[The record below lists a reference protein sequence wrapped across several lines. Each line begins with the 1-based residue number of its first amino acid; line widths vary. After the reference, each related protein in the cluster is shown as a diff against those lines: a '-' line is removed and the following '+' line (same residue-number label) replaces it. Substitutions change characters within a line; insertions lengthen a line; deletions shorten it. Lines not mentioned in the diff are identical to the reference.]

1 MNSYISSYEE
11 ERELVMSHLRDLD
24 FEELTSYVLFTLEGK
39 KVTYRNCTMEGIHTR
54 VMITVSKV

>member
-1 MNSYISSYEE
+1 
-11 ERELVMSHLRDLD
+11 MSHLRDLD

-39 KVTYRNCTMEGIHTR
+39 EVTYRNCTMEGIRTR